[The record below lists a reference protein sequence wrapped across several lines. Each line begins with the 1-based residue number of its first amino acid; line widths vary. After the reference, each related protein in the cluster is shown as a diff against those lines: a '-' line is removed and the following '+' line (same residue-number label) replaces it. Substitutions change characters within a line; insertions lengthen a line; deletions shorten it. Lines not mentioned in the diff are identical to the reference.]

1 MTGVAPPAPVT
12 PTPAATTQQNQGGT
26 VSAATPGT
34 LPQAAL
40 LAATVVNPPAALA
53 RLAAG
58 TMLDGQVLTRDSALN
73 QVTVK
78 TLYGQVTVKLA
89 NPPAEGTRIALQLQ
103 AQGTDSRP
111 ALITVNPPA
120 PGPARGDGAARAAAA
135 QTATGNVSNPP
146 ATLARLPVGTALE
159 GRVLPSDQRGQ
170 VPIQTSHGVLTLR
183 SAAPLPPGAR
193 VAVQIQPNPSG
204 VAGVLPVKVTVVA
217 TPAAASSSVA
227 ESPAATVALS
237 AGARSAGAAP
247 GEPATTASITAQA
260 PAVKLAPGMV
270 IEARVIGPD
279 GHGGT
284 IVQTAQGPLALR
296 SPVPLPT
303 GSTVVL
309 QVPPGADDQVVVVSI
324 DGRSAVKPAPGMVV
338 EGRVVGPDGQGA
350 TVVQTAQGPLALRSP
365 VLLPPGSTVVLQ
377 IPPGGGD
384 QVVVVSI
391 DGRPVVATPVPTPT
405 ANLPTPAALVNPA
418 EPTLALAR
426 EWPALREAMAA
437 INQAEPDGVAA
448 RVLDMA
454 VPRPGLNLAPTL
466 ALAIGALREGNLKG
480 WIGDAP
486 ADTLTKAGR
495 TDLAGRVGEEFGKLA
510 RLADPPASQQ
520 DWRAYLV
527 PFHDGQQLQQIQL
540 FTRKHQSNGKDAE
553 GDEITARFVFDIELT
568 RLGRLQLDGLAGPG
582 RFDLMVRSRTPLTP
596 EMRQHI
602 TLLFGAAREEGGFQ
616 GEVGFQTVAEF
627 PVEPLDDRAEPTPH
641 GIVV

>member
-1 MTGVAPPAPVT
+1 MTGVAPTAPVT
-12 PTPAATTQQNQGGT
+12 PTPAATSQQNQGGT

-34 LPQAAL
+34 LPQTAL

-58 TMLDGQVLTRDSALN
+58 TMLDGQVLTRDATLN
-73 QVTVK
+73 QAIVK
-78 TLYGQVTVKLA
+78 TLYGQVLVKLA
-89 NPPAEGTRIALQLQ
+89 NPPAEGTRVALQLQ
-103 AQGTDSRP
+103 AQGTDSRA

-135 QTATGNVSNPP
+135 QIATGNVSNPP

-217 TPAAASSSVA
+217 TPTTASQSVPD
-227 ESPAATVALS
+227 SPAATVALS
-237 AGARSAGAAP
+237 AGARSAGTAP
-247 GEPATTASITAQA
+247 GEPPSTASITAQA

-270 IEARVIGPD
+270 VEARVVGPD

-303 GSTVVL
+303 GSAVVL
-309 QVPPGADDQVVVVSI
+309 QVPPGDGDQVVIVSI
-324 DGRSAVKPAPGMVV
+324 DGRPAVKPAPGMVV

-350 TVVQTAQGPLALRSP
+350 TIVQTAQGSLALRSP
-365 VLLPPGSTVVLQ
+365 IPLPTGSTVVLQ
-377 IPPGGGD
+377 VPPGGGD

-391 DGRPVVATPVPTPT
+391 DGRPALAAPMPT

-553 GDEITARFVFDIELT
+553 GDDITARFVFDIELT
-568 RLGRLQLDGLAGPG
+568 RLGRIQLDGLAGEK
-582 RFDLMVRSRTPLTP
+582 RFDLMVRSRTPLTS
-596 EMRQHI
+596 EMRTHI

-627 PVEPLDDRAEPTPH
+627 PVEPLDDRAEPTLH